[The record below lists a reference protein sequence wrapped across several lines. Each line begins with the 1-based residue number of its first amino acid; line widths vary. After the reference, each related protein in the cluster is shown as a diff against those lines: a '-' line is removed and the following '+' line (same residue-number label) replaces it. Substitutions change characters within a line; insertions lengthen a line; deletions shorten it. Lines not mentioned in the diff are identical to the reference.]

1 MNALLDRL
9 FGRERGQR
17 REDVKSRIRK
27 RLGLRARPGKPAVER
42 YAVPTAG
49 SAQPA
54 QEATAQEAP
63 QKDASDTFADGRLEK
78 AVQAGDKLPARTVQ
92 RRLLRANM
100 PKHRR
105 ALLFLRVGDKALAQ
119 MRRHLAQGEPKP
131 LWAQRLGG
139 GTWTLVRGRVHF
151 DGLPFARH
159 AEKRAAVKRLYF
171 DPREPSTILPITEKL
186 RARYCN
192 VSRRDVRTV
201 LRSLETYQR
210 NLGRRRP
217 QEVKTH
223 TVMRR
228 PGVIAIDAF
237 FPSKS
242 IDGWEGDWAMVLCCM
257 DTWSRFSR
265 AYACE
270 NKKGVTVGK
279 ALKRF
284 LAEMASL
291 GHPPRRILA
300 DKGTDLGGWRVR
312 ELMERYRRPK
322 DRDASMIILAPSG
335 TPVLIVEAMNA
346 QYQRRLA
353 VFRTSGL
360 TSDPSEILTAISDQL
375 NSQPRRAR
383 AGLSPLQLLGLGK
396 AERDVVNARST
407 DRFVESAEGIRGLA
421 PLRQGHTVRRLL
433 MTRKEQE
440 APGMKFKGFRPKW
453 SRELYRVL
461 RVTSARG
468 NPNLKRYHI
477 GTDHAAYRWEL
488 QLVRE
493 VDREVPRG
501 LFTPARDDVV
511 RTETDWWKPL

>member
-1 MNALLDRL
+1 MQALLDGL
-9 FGRERGQR
+9 FGPRRAAR
-17 REDVKSRIRK
+17 REGVKRRIRQ
-27 RLGLRARPGKPAVER
+27 RLGLAPRGPQAAAKAGRQAPEAEVKSSGPAAEPASARKGAARRVAR
-42 YAVPTAG
+42 VL
-49 SAQPA
+49 S
-54 QEATAQEAP
+54 
-63 QKDASDTFADGRLEK
+63 
-78 AVQAGDKLPARTVQ
+78 AGDDLPARAGQPPTK
-92 RRLLRANM
+92 RLLRAKL

-105 ALLFLRVGDKALAQ
+105 ALLFLNLGLPAVRQ
-119 MRRHLAQGEPKP
+119 MRRHLRDGAPMP
-131 LWAQRLGG
+131 AWAARLGG
-139 GTWTLVRGRVHF
+139 GAWSLRGSEVLL
-151 DGLPFARH
+151 DGLPLASP
-159 AEKRAAVKRLYF
+159 EQKRAAVKRLYF
-171 DPREPSTILPITEKL
+171 DPRQPSTILPIAEKL
-186 RARYCN
+186 RTEFCN
-192 VSRRDVRTV
+192 VSKGDVRRV

-210 NLGRRRP
+210 NLGRRKP

-223 TVMRR
+223 TVMKR

-242 IDGWEGDWAMVLCCM
+242 IDGWRGDWKMVLCCM

-265 AYACE
+265 AYVCE
-270 NKKGVTVGK
+270 DKKGITVGK

-300 DKGTDLGGWRVR
+300 DKGTDLGGWRLR

-322 DRDASMIILAPSG
+322 DGNASMIILAPAG

-360 TSDPSEILTAISDQL
+360 TDDPSEILTAISDQL

-396 AERDVVNARST
+396 RDRELVNARST

-421 PLRQGHTVRRLL
+421 PLRRGQTVRRLL

-440 APGMKFKGFRPKW
+440 APTMKFKGFRPKW
-453 SRELYRVL
+453 SRELYTVERI
-461 RVTSARG
+461 TSARG

-477 GTDHAAYRWEL
+477 GTDHALFRWEL
-488 QLVRE
+488 QLVRS
-493 VDREVPRG
+493 VDAEVPRG

-511 RTETDWWKPL
+511 RTGEDWWKPL